1 MIEAPVRSAT
11 GLFSEPATLPD
22 FFPNI
27 SMSDISSFESKPLSP
42 FKLRVKRVL
51 DIILA
56 LFALIVCSPL
66 LILVALSIRLTSKGP
81 IIYKSKRIGKNN
93 KPFYMYKFRTMI
105 PNAEQ
110 LRDALCQ
117 QENLNTQLFKIK
129 KDHRITPIGQFLRKY
144 SLDELPQFLNV
155 IRGEMS
161 LVGPRPYIPQ
171 ESALFKAPFT
181 ARFSVMPGITG
192 PWQVGGRS
200 DLTFQQLCV
209 LELDYIRNWN
219 LRTDALILLKTIPSV
234 LLKKGAY

>member
-1 MIEAPVRSAT
+1 MNPLALSA
-11 GLFSEPATLPD
+11 
-22 FFPNI
+22 
-27 SMSDISSFESKPLSP
+27 
-42 FKLRVKRVL
+42 KRVL
-51 DIILA
+51 DVILA
-56 LFALIVCSPL
+56 TLGLLVLSPL
-66 LILVALSIRLTSKGP
+66 LLLIALSIRLTSKGP
-81 IIYKSKRIGKNN
+81 IIYKSQRIGKNQ

-117 QENLNTQLFKIK
+117 KENLNEQLFKLK
-129 KDHRITPIGQFLRKY
+129 NDHRVTPIGRFLRKY
-144 SLDELPQFLNV
+144 SLDEFPQLVNV

-200 DLTFQQLCV
+200 DLSFQQLCE
-209 LELDYIRNWN
+209 LELAYVQNWS
-219 LRTDALILLKTIPSV
+219 LWTDALILLKTIPSV

>member
-1 MIEAPVRSAT
+1 LIEAPVRSGT
-11 GLFSEPATLPD
+11 GLFPETASLPD
-22 FFPNI
+22 FFPKI
-27 SMSDISSFESKPLSP
+27 SESETLSLECKPMNPLA
-42 FKLRVKRVL
+42 LAAKRVL
-51 DIILA
+51 DVILA
-56 LFALIVCSPL
+56 TLGLLVLSPL
-66 LILVALSIRLTSKGP
+66 LLLIALSIRLTSKGP
-81 IIYKSKRIGKNN
+81 IIYKSQRIGKNQ

-117 QENLNTQLFKIK
+117 KENLNEQLFKLK
-129 KDHRITPIGQFLRKY
+129 NDHRVTPIGRFLRKY
-144 SLDELPQFLNV
+144 SLDEFPQLVNV

-200 DLTFQQLCV
+200 DLSFQQLCE
-209 LELDYIRNWN
+209 LELAYVQNWS
-219 LRTDALILLKTIPSV
+219 LWTDALILLKTIPSV